1 MNRLM
6 DNGQTRR
13 IRAEECAP
21 LAGDIVEI
29 GFGTGLNLVHLP
41 AGVTS
46 VTAVD
51 PLLRG
56 RDLAAE
62 RIAASPVPVE
72 FVGLD
77 GRRSIADPGA
87 AVAEIARVLRPGD
100 DRLDADGQRA
110 AAGHPTFASPST
122 AAAWPRP

>member
-1 MNRLM
+1 MGFCGERVFPRVMNRLM

-13 IRAEECAP
+13 IRAEVCAP

-56 RDLAAE
+56 RVVSLP
-62 RIAASPVPVE
+62 RQIQAASGCV
-72 FVGLD
+72 
-77 GRRSIADPGA
+77 
-87 AVAEIARVLRPGD
+87 RP
-100 DRLDADGQRA
+100 
-110 AAGHPTFASPST
+110 
-122 AAAWPRP
+122 W